1 MEEMEGK
8 ENEDEEEREGERC
21 KNLVN
26 TTRPSLEPDSWEV
39 VIG

>member
-8 ENEDEEEREGERC
+8 EKEEREGERC